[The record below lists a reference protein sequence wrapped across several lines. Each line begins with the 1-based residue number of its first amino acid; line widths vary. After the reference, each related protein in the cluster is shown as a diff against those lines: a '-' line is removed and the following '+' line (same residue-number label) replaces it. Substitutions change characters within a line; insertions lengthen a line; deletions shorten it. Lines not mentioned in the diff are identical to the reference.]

1 MFVKHDILEIHW
13 KYQSG
18 FVFLV
23 VGQSVFVF
31 VKILFSAGLK
41 TNKRGSQSGSK
52 IGCLYF
58 CNCICIS
65 TASKKERIGFP
76 ANKSNMCE
84 GRSDGGNGEPCSGNL
99 GL

>member
-1 MFVKHDILEIHW
+1 MKDE
-13 KYQSG
+13 
-18 FVFLV
+18 V
-23 VGQSVFVF
+23 V
-31 VKILFSAGLK
+31 
-41 TNKRGSQSGSK
+41 
-52 IGCLYF
+52 
-58 CNCICIS
+58 CIFAIVYIS